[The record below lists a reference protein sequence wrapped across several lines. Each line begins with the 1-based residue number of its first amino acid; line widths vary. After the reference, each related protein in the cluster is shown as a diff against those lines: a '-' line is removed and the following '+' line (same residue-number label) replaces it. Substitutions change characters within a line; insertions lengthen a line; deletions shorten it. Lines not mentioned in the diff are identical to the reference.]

1 MYEPVEKTAVSA
13 VIKRGAQL
21 GASHQFQMHTISL
34 QQMALYSLGS
44 HFIKHLS
51 RTTTFS
57 FPVRRLH
64 RHIPPRR
71 TSIPAPFP
79 ALSPPFTKLLTTQW
93 GCLNSIRS
101 TKFSTTASP
110 ESSFTAPVFSES
122 SFAAPY
128 LSADIICRKDV
139 AVDMFSEALLCFGA
153 SSTSMDEDDDED
165 IDAEVSISCIF
176 DDCKDVDKCISLA
189 ANSIGLNERPRYKV
203 IKGDPLD
210 WINNTKESFNPVEV
224 AEGLWVVPEGRTPPD
239 LQATNIILNPGFA
252 FGTGEHPTTKLCL
265 LLLCSLVK
273 GGELFLDYGTGSG
286 ILAIAAIKFGA
297 AFSVGLDV
305 DPQAIRS
312 AQQNA
317 SLNNLGADKLRLH
330 LVPSKRCPTT
340 FGNGETETQKYDV
353 VIANILYYPLLELA
367 DHIVSYAKPGAA
379 VGVSGI
385 ISEQVQY
392 IVLQYSKLL
401 DGISVT
407 KMDDWAL
414 VSGTR
419 KRNSV
424 AS

>member
-1 MYEPVEKTAVSA
+1 
-13 VIKRGAQL
+13 
-21 GASHQFQMHTISL
+21 
-34 QQMALYSLGS
+34 
-44 HFIKHLS
+44 
-51 RTTTFS
+51 
-57 FPVRRLH
+57 
-64 RHIPPRR
+64 
-71 TSIPAPFP
+71 
-79 ALSPPFTKLLTTQW
+79 
-93 GCLNSIRS
+93 
-101 TKFSTTASP
+101 
-110 ESSFTAPVFSES
+110 
-122 SFAAPY
+122 
-128 LSADIICRKDV
+128 
-139 AVDMFSEALLCFGA
+139 MFSEALLCFGA
-153 SSTSMDEDDDED
+153 SSASMDEDDDED
-165 IDAEVSISCIF
+165 NDAEVSISCIF
-176 DDCKDVDKCISLA
+176 DDCKDVDKCISRA

-210 WINNTKESFNPVEV
+210 WINNTKVVYLFPLYKAPAHCMESFNPVEV
-224 AEGLWVVPEGRTPPD
+224 AEGLWVVPEGRTPPH
-239 LQATNIILNPGFA
+239 LTLGPSSYNIILNPGFA

-265 LLLCSLVK
+265 LLLRSLVK

-317 SLNNLGADKLRLH
+317 SLNNLGADKLQLH
-330 LVPSKRCPTT
+330 LVPSKSCPTT

-367 DHIVSYAKPGAA
+367 DHIVSYAKPGALL
-379 VGVSGI
+379 VSR
-385 ISEQVQY
+385 VQY

>member
-1 MYEPVEKTAVSA
+1 MPWPQCMSLLTKTAVSA
-13 VIKRGAQL
+13 VIKRGEQL
-21 GASHQFQMHTISL
+21 GTRHQFQMQTISL
-34 QQMALYSLGS
+34 QQMAPYSLGS

-51 RTTTFS
+51 RTSTFS
-57 FPVRRLH
+57 FLIRRLH

-79 ALSPPFTKLLTTQW
+79 PLSPPFTKSLTTQW

-139 AVDMFSEALLCFGA
+139 ADMFSEALLCFGA

-165 IDAEVSISCIF
+165 NDAE
-176 DDCKDVDKCISLA
+176 
-189 ANSIGLNERPRYKV
+189 
-203 IKGDPLD
+203 
-210 WINNTKESFNPVEV
+210 
-224 AEGLWVVPEGRTPPD
+224 D

-265 LLLCSLVK
+265 LLLRSLVK

-297 AFSVGLDV
+297 AFSIGLDV

-330 LVPSKRCPTT
+330 LVPSKSCPTT
-340 FGNGETETQKYDV
+340 FRNGETETQKCDV

-392 IVLQYSKLL
+392 IVLHYSKLL

>member
-1 MYEPVEKTAVSA
+1 
-13 VIKRGAQL
+13 
-21 GASHQFQMHTISL
+21 
-34 QQMALYSLGS
+34 
-44 HFIKHLS
+44 
-51 RTTTFS
+51 
-57 FPVRRLH
+57 
-64 RHIPPRR
+64 
-71 TSIPAPFP
+71 
-79 ALSPPFTKLLTTQW
+79 
-93 GCLNSIRS
+93 
-101 TKFSTTASP
+101 
-110 ESSFTAPVFSES
+110 
-122 SFAAPY
+122 
-128 LSADIICRKDV
+128 
-139 AVDMFSEALLCFGA
+139 
-153 SSTSMDEDDDED
+153 MDEDDDED
-165 IDAEVSISCIF
+165 NDAEVSISCIF
-176 DDCKDVDKCISLA
+176 DDCKDVDKCISRA

-265 LLLCSLVK
+265 LLLRSLVK

-330 LVPSKRCPTT
+330 LVPSKSCPTT
-340 FGNGETETQKYDV
+340 FGNGETETHKYDV

>member
-1 MYEPVEKTAVSA
+1 
-13 VIKRGAQL
+13 
-21 GASHQFQMHTISL
+21 
-34 QQMALYSLGS
+34 
-44 HFIKHLS
+44 
-51 RTTTFS
+51 
-57 FPVRRLH
+57 
-64 RHIPPRR
+64 
-71 TSIPAPFP
+71 
-79 ALSPPFTKLLTTQW
+79 
-93 GCLNSIRS
+93 
-101 TKFSTTASP
+101 
-110 ESSFTAPVFSES
+110 
-122 SFAAPY
+122 
-128 LSADIICRKDV
+128 
-139 AVDMFSEALLCFGA
+139 MFSEALLCFGA

-165 IDAEVSISCIF
+165 NDAEVSISCIF
-176 DDCKDVDKCISLA
+176 DDCKDVDKCISRA

-203 IKGDPLD
+203 IKGRILVPIVQGSCSLHGQAEVIGSLNPDPFAQRL
-210 WINNTKESFNPVEV
+210 IAMLEVEESFNPVEV

-265 LLLCSLVK
+265 LLLRSLVK
-273 GGELFLDYGTGSG
+273 GGELILDYGTGSG

-330 LVPSKRCPTT
+330 LVPSKSCPTT

-414 VSGTR
+414 SGVVNNR
-419 KRNSV
+419 EGHKVFWDNIREEIQKKW
-424 AS
+424 